1 MSMHLQQLILN
12 SSLINQYV
20 KRRAH
25 AKEISNT
32 LSLILISIYL
42 VKDGI
47 LHVQKLLHIHNS
59 QEQSNAK
66 TL

>member
-1 MSMHLQQLILN
+1 ML
-12 SSLINQYV
+12 
-20 KRRAH
+20 KGAH

-47 LHVQKLLHIHNS
+47 LHVQKQMHIHNS
-59 QEQSNAK
+59 AH
-66 TL
+66 T